1 MADKK
6 LDKKELEELL
16 RLSNLLE
23 KGLSQLDLENL
34 NKSGN
39 AARVLLESL
48 RDDAKD
54 FVRDISGASDAFKRV
69 VEEITNTSKGI
80 KETNKAFNNL
90 AGIADKVLYHQK
102 GISKLKEK
110 EVIKLQEQIKQ
121 EKERLKSAD
130 NLLKTKQKDL
140 EANLKRTIDEK
151 IALENQ
157 SNKTKDT
164 YKAIKK
170 LRAEQVNINKDLA
183 KQIQAQAEINGI
195 LTDQDFHYNQ
205 LATTLDTINKDLADT
220 DKLLGLGGAAI
231 DGIGTALDKLGLG
244 SLSQKLGL
252 DEAKEKME
260 DMADSIRLAGG
271 NVDSFSNKFKV
282 LKTGV
287 SSIGKS
293 LIENLKDPSVIIS
306 FVVSGIVDAFKSLDE
321 GIGKLASNFGISYN
335 QAAGLS
341 SELNDAANAS
351 YLLNV
356 TTQGLTDAFIELNN
370 QFGTFAQVNNEALE
384 TFTRLTKE
392 AKLSS
397 EASKELFASSILT
410 GKSVE
415 DTTTEFLGQTVAL
428 AANAGI
434 MLNQKQLLEA
444 VKNVSK
450 ATLLTLGGQA
460 DKLGEAIVKSKLLG
474 VELSKVEN
482 IAESLLNFE
491 SSIGAEL
498 EAELL
503 TGKNLNL
510 ERARLAALNGDIAT
524 VAEEIAKQTGT
535 AADFTKMNVIQQEAL
550 AKAVGMTREDLAKS
564 LMEREAMAK
573 LSDQEGK
580 TAQEKFNN
588 LVKEVGLEEAKK
600 RLGNE
605 QLANMMAGQTIQER
619 FTATIEKLQEVF
631 VSLVEPLMPVVDAF
645 ASILKIVGP
654 IAGFMGQIVKGA
666 VELGKYLMPVYG
678 LYKAIQAIQV
688 LQLHTALAK
697 RDVEVFGLTKVKEEL
712 AVKEGMN
719 LQEKIQLAYRKSIL
733 FFTNAEYR
741 TEVLKNIQKSIGN
754 NLTKIGNLF
763 RKGGLIYDIGAAA
776 MSTIGAIMKSLGS
789 FLGPFAIPIALAAGA
804 TIAGVG
810 YKFLKG
816 DDVMSEGGYGKRTL
830 LAPEGAIKLN
840 DKDTVIAGTNLGGG
854 ESKSIASPSINLAP
868 LVERMMAVEA
878 VLNQIL
884 TTTGNVYLDSTK
896 VGTTQIMGTYRT
908 Q

>member
-6 LDKKELEELL
+6 LEKKELEELL

-48 RDDAKD
+48 RDEANDLLK
-54 FVRDISGASDAFKRV
+54 DISGVAEAFKRT
-69 VEEITNTSKGI
+69 VEEINNSNKGI
-80 KETNKAFNNL
+80 KEVNKAFNKL
-90 AGIADKVLYHQK
+90 SDLADKVLYHQK
-102 GISKLKEK
+102 GISKLREK
-110 EVIKLQEQIKQ
+110 DISKIQEQAKQ
-121 EKERLKSAD
+121 EKERLKAAD

-140 EANLKRTIDEK
+140 ENSLKRTIDEK

-170 LRAEQVNINKDLA
+170 LRAEQTNLNKDLT
-183 KQIQAQAEINGI
+183 KTVQAQAEINGI
-195 LTDQDFHYNQ
+195 LTDQDDNYNR
-205 LATTLDTINKDLADT
+205 LMSSIDAINKEIEDT
-220 DKLLGLGGAAI
+220 NKLLGLGGAAI

-244 SLSQKLGL
+244 SLAQKLGL
-252 DEAKEKME
+252 DDAKEKME
-260 DMADSIRLAGG
+260 DVAESIRLADGDV
-271 NVDSFSNKFKV
+271 NSFSNKFKV
-282 LKTGV
+282 LNAGLK
-287 SSIGKS
+287 SIGKS

-321 GIGKLASNFGISYN
+321 GIGKLASNFGISYR
-335 QAAGLS
+335 QASGIS

-370 QFGTFAQVNNEALE
+370 QFGTFAQINTEALE

-428 AANAGI
+428 SANAGI
-434 MLNQKQLLEA
+434 MLNQKQLLES
-444 VKNVSK
+444 VSKVSK
-450 ATLLTLGGQA
+450 ATLLTLGGQS
-460 DKLGEAIVKSKLLG
+460 DKLGEAIVKTKLLG
-474 VELSKVEN
+474 VELSKVED
-482 IAESLLNFE
+482 IANSLLNFE

-524 VAEEIAKQTGT
+524 VAEEIANQIGT

-550 AKAVGMTREDLAKS
+550 AKSVGMTREDLAKS
-564 LMEREAMAK
+564 LMEREAMVK
-573 LSDQEGK
+573 LSGQEGK
-580 TAQEKFNN
+580 TAQERFNN

-600 RLGNE
+600 RLGDD

-619 FTATIEKLQEVF
+619 FNASIEKLQEVF
-631 VSLVEPLMPVVDAF
+631 VSLVEPLMPFVDAF
-645 ASILKIVGP
+645 ANLATTILPLINVALIPIVSAVKFLAESIQFFVGGVKEAFSYLSFIGDLISPIVKSFKEMVGNSEILGGSLKIVGGVLKFIVGLLTTAYFIDKGRLLISKFANKEKEKGIGLLIREKLIKAKDLLMDIGKAAMTAFSNLAKIP
-654 IAGFMGQIVKGA
+654 IIGIP
-666 VELGKYLMPVYG
+666 LGI
-678 LYKAIQAIQV
+678 AAAAAA
-688 LQLHTALAK
+688 TAL
-697 RDVEVFGLTKVKEEL
+697 
-712 AVKEGMN
+712 
-719 LQEKIQLAYRKSIL
+719 
-733 FFTNAEYR
+733 
-741 TEVLKNIQKSIGN
+741 
-754 NLTKIGNLF
+754 
-763 RKGGLIYDIGAAA
+763 
-776 MSTIGAIMKSLGS
+776 
-789 FLGPFAIPIALAAGA
+789 
-804 TIAGVG
+804 G

-854 ESKSIASPSINLAP
+854 KSESTGTASQSINITP
-868 LVERMMAVEA
+868 LVERMASIENI
-878 VLNQIL
+878 LNQIL

>member
-23 KGLSQLDLENL
+23 KGLSQLDLDNL

-69 VEEITNTSKGI
+69 VEEINNTSKGI

-140 EANLKRTIDEK
+140 ETSLKQVINQK

-164 YKAIKK
+164 YKEIKK
-170 LRAEQVNINKDLA
+170 LRAEQTNINKDLA
-183 KQIQAQAEINGI
+183 KQIHAQSQISGI

-205 LATTLDTINKDLADT
+205 LTTTLDTINKDLADT

-282 LKTGV
+282 LKTGI

-306 FVVSGIVDAFKSLDE
+306 FVVSSIVDAFKSLDE

-524 VAEEIAKQTGT
+524 VAEEIAKQIGT

-564 LMEREAMAK
+564 LMEREAMVK
-573 LSDQEGK
+573 LSGQEGK
-580 TAQEKFNN
+580 TAQERFNN

-600 RLGNE
+600 RLGDD
-605 QLANMMAGQTIQER
+605 QLANMMASQTIQER
-619 FTATIEKLQEVF
+619 FNASIEKLQEVF
-631 VSLVEPLMPVVDAF
+631 VSLVEPLMPFVDAF
-645 ASILKIVGP
+645 ANLATTILPLINVALIPIVSAVKFLAESIQFFVGGVKEAFSYLSFIGDLISPIVKSFKEMVGNSEILGGSLKVVGGILKFIVGLLTTAYFIDKGRLLISKFTNKEKEKGIGLLIREKLISAKDLLIDIGKAAMTAFTNLAKIP
-654 IAGFMGQIVKGA
+654 IIGIP
-666 VELGKYLMPVYG
+666 LGI
-678 LYKAIQAIQV
+678 AAAAAA
-688 LQLHTALAK
+688 TAL
-697 RDVEVFGLTKVKEEL
+697 
-712 AVKEGMN
+712 
-719 LQEKIQLAYRKSIL
+719 
-733 FFTNAEYR
+733 
-741 TEVLKNIQKSIGN
+741 
-754 NLTKIGNLF
+754 
-763 RKGGLIYDIGAAA
+763 
-776 MSTIGAIMKSLGS
+776 
-789 FLGPFAIPIALAAGA
+789 
-804 TIAGVG
+804 G

-868 LVERMMAVEA
+868 LVERMIAVEA

>member
-23 KGLSQLDLENL
+23 KGLSQLDLDNL

-140 EANLKRTIDEK
+140 ETSLKQVINQK

-164 YKAIKK
+164 YKEIKK
-170 LRAEQVNINKDLA
+170 LRAEQTNINKDLA
-183 KQIQAQAEINGI
+183 KQIHAQSQISGI

-205 LATTLDTINKDLADT
+205 LTTTLDTINKDLADT

-260 DMADSIRLAGG
+260 DMADSIRLADE

-282 LKTGV
+282 LKTGI

-306 FVVSGIVDAFKSLDE
+306 FVVSSIVDAFKSLDE

-524 VAEEIAKQTGT
+524 VAEEIAKQIGT

-654 IAGFMGQIVKGA
+654 IAGFIGQIVKGVA
-666 VELGKYLMPVYG
+666 ELGKYLLPIYG
-678 LYKAIQAIQV
+678 LYYGISGLSKGIAISQAFITTSKASE
-688 LQLHTALAK
+688 L
-697 RDVEVFGLTKVKEEL
+697 GLGL
-712 AVKEGMN
+712 
-719 LQEKIQLAYRKSIL
+719 SIL
-733 FFTNAEYR
+733 SALGLQNAAEMYKLTLMTGGNKKR
-741 TEVLKNIQKSIGN
+741 AIGAFLEQTMLGSIIAQGAAILKNIGKSTIELGIKMGILSAALATNAALTFGIGVAVAV
-754 NLTKIGNLF
+754 
-763 RKGGLIYDIGAAA
+763 AAA
-776 MSTIGAIMKSLGS
+776 LAGYAVIKAITANDMISS
-789 FLGPFAIPIALAAGA
+789 P
-804 TIAGVG
+804 
-810 YKFLKG
+810 
-816 DDVMSEGGYGKRTL
+816 EGYGKRTL
-830 LAPEGAIKLN
+830 LAPEGAIALN

-868 LVERMMAVEA
+868 LVERMIAVEA